1 PPIVEGDAWVEFPLP
16 SSVKLGL
23 AWQATKTFRLQL
35 QAEYFHYADVEN
47 FIVTLQ
53 SPGLAQP
60 RLGVSDT
67 VKLVEPRRLRDT
79 MSAQATGIWR
89 VNDWFEIGVT
99 GGYQSSA
106 VPDATMSLSSPD
118 GDRLIGALAGRV
130 V

>member
-1 PPIVEGDAWVEFPLP
+1 
-16 SSVKLGL
+16 
-23 AWQATKTFRLQL
+23 
-35 QAEYFHYADVEN
+35 
-47 FIVTLQ
+47 
-53 SPGLAQP
+53 
-60 RLGVSDT
+60 
-67 VKLVEPRRLRDT
+67 VEPRRWRDT

-130 V
+130 VAGRFELTAALQVQHILSRTVTTSDFDKANGTYDITLVLFSGSMAVHF